1 MTEKFWQQEK
11 KNIDKNK
18 DNTNLIIQQTM
29 EDKKKLVP
37 SKHPKALY
45 ADCLQGALY
54 LKQWSQSDDLSVD
67 DMSLLIC
74 RDRGCELTYCQAT
87 LSDPYERPFE
97 NCESH
102 FKQFND
108 CILQE
113 KRRYLQHDIES
124 RTMQQ
129 QIEYMLLKRK
139 EEKYKHILPENI
151 NKFPEEKLSENDLN
165 RSMKM

>member
-18 DNTNLIIQQTM
+18 DNINPILQQTM
-29 EDKKKLVP
+29 NDKKSLIP
-37 SKHPKALY
+37 SKHPKALFT
-45 ADCLQGALY
+45 DCLKGALY
-54 LKQWSQSDDLSVD
+54 FRQWALSDDLNVD

-74 RDRGCELTYCQAT
+74 RDMGCELTYCQAT

-97 NCESH
+97 NCNSQ
-102 FKQFND
+102 FKMFND

-113 KRRYLQHDIES
+113 KRRYLQTDIQS

-129 QIEYMLLKRK
+129 QIEFMLQKKK
-139 EEKYKHILPENI
+139 EEKYKYILLENKEEI
-151 NKFPEEKLSENDLN
+151 IKPEEKIKEND
-165 RSMKM
+165 MKM